1 MWIQFYLIEDLLNDL
16 EGPIQSQGKVGSM
29 KTLIFTE
36 TWKGNMPYDILTLN
50 FRSFST
56 EIFVC
61 EILLF
66 QI

>member
-1 MWIQFYLIEDLLNDL
+1 
-16 EGPIQSQGKVGSM
+16 
-29 KTLIFTE
+29 
-36 TWKGNMPYDILTLN
+36 MPYDILTLN

-66 QI
+66 QIKVIYFILDFVYFNFTTLECGLEKQTTEFEHER